1 MEKRHEKI
9 ANPEDRKA
17 AVAAYGAARG
27 SRLPKAVAASNSRD
41 QMADKRQ
48 LWQACN
54 AGKDVPGNREVNEW
68 IAGHEGGVKGARA
81 AAALALKHLM
91 H

>member
-17 AVAAYGAARG
+17 AVADYGAARG
-27 SRLPKAVAASNSRD
+27 SQRLKAVAASNSRD
-41 QMADKRQ
+41 QMAEKRQ
-48 LWQACN
+48 LWKDCHP
-54 AGKDVPGNREVNEW
+54 GEDVPGNTGVNEW
-68 IAGHEGGVKGARA
+68 IAGKGGVKGARA
-81 AAALALKHLM
+81 AAALALRHLM